1 MFPPV
6 NEFVSSIHLLP
17 QLVLQTVICLDREYK
32 INYKKMNYNE
42 IMFNNQFE
50 RGRLIGDLIRLNKGK
65 NDF

>member
-1 MFPPV
+1 MMFPPV

-50 RGRLIGDLIRLNKGK
+50 RGR
-65 NDF
+65 